1 MTASNVSR
9 KLTQL
14 TNHRQWREDQ
24 KLAMQCET
32 LTEEEIATITGY
44 LIPSGQI
51 AWLNRNGW
59 KYVLTRARRPVV
71 GRVYARMK
79 LAGVKPSAENVAA
92 EAWSLDLSKV
102 G

>member
-1 MTASNVSR
+1 MEIQN
-9 KLTQL
+9 
-14 TNHRQWREDQ
+14 
-24 KLAMQCET
+24 ET
-32 LTEEEIATITGY
+32 LTEEELAAITGY

-59 KYVLTRARRPVV
+59 KHVLTRSRRPVV
-71 GRVYARMK
+71 GLVYARMK